1 MLSLRR
7 FSPRGARQARAS
19 LCLLLA
25 VLTVLG
31 AGAASSA
38 DLTPL
43 SLMDAVQSAERQ
55 APELRARAAGVT
67 AAEAALGPAGQLP
80 DPELV
85 LGLQNLP
92 VTGEDAFSTTR
103 DFMTMRSVGIAQ
115 QFPRRE
121 KRRLRSERAAT
132 DVDRE
137 RALMTNEQLVVHE
150 AVARAWIVA
159 ASTERRLALLAALQP
174 RAEAQLAAA
183 TAALTAGRGSAA
195 EGIAARSAIA
205 TLQDRLDA
213 ARADRDTARAD
224 LARWLPD
231 LGDRPL
237 GEPPDWRDLGG
248 NPEALVTKI
257 AHHRELLAYD
267 AAERAATADVALA
280 RAEKRPDWSL
290 ELAYAQ
296 RGPQFSNMVSV
307 QFRVPLALFA
317 ARRQDPLV
325 ASKQALVERIDAER
339 EAAQRL
345 HGAELRK
352 TLTTWRSAID
362 RLARYEREL
371 LPLSEDRADAA
382 VAAYRGG
389 RGDLTASLRAL
400 DEAIEQRLTYT
411 DLQNTLGQAWAT
423 LYFAFPTEPTP

>member
-1 MLSLRR
+1 MLSLYR
-7 FSPRGARQARAS
+7 FLPRGFCQAHAS
-19 LCLLLA
+19 LRFLLA
-25 VLTVLG
+25 VLTALV
-31 AGAASSA
+31 AGTAVSA
-38 DLTPL
+38 NLMSL
-43 SLMDAVQSAERQ
+43 SLMDAVESAERH

-67 AAEAALGPAGQLP
+67 AAEAAVGPAGQLP
-80 DPELV
+80 DPELIV
-85 LGLQNLP
+85 GLQNLP
-92 VTGEDAFSTTR
+92 VTGDDAFSTTR
-103 DFMTMRSVGIAQ
+103 DFMTMRTVGIAQ
-115 QFPRRE
+115 QLPRRE

-137 RALMTNEQLVVHE
+137 RALLTNEQLVVRE
-150 AVARAWIVA
+150 AVARSWIAA
-159 ASTERRLALLAALQP
+159 ASAEHRLTLLTALQP
-174 RAEAQLAAA
+174 RANAQLAAA
-183 TAALTAGRGSAA
+183 TAALTAGRATAA

-213 ARADRDTARAD
+213 ARADRDTARTE

-248 NPEALVTKI
+248 DPESLVRNI

-290 ELAYAQ
+290 EFAYAQ

-317 ARRQDPLV
+317 AHRQDPLI
-325 ASKQALVERIDAER
+325 ASKQALVTRIDAER
-339 EAAQRL
+339 QAAQRM

-352 TLTTWRSAID
+352 TLTTWRSAAD

-371 LPLSEDRADAA
+371 LPLSEDRADA
-382 VAAYRGG
+382 VIAAYRGG

-400 DEAIEQRLTYT
+400 DEAIEQRLAYT

-423 LYFAFPTEPTP
+423 LYFAFPTERTP